1 MKELIYKFFILS
13 TVYLKSK
20 ALCEGERTTFKIF
33 VCVNTEHENIDLNK
47 SRLAREEKHV
57 KFIIRRKFCLLSVEG
72 RNEAQQQQIG
82 SDLVKNLRKEMLIFS
97 LANIMG
103 KT

>member
-1 MKELIYKFFILS
+1 MCKY
-13 TVYLKSK
+13 
-20 ALCEGERTTFKIF
+20 RTR
-33 VCVNTEHENIDLNK
+33 EHRFEQIETLQE
-47 SRLAREEKHV
+47 EEKHV
-57 KFIIRRKFCLLSVEG
+57 KFIIRREKVVLLSVWG
-72 RNEAQQQQIG
+72 KKSEAQQQQIG